1 MTKRIYLVVMAFA
14 VMAIMGFQAF
24 MPAVSQTHA
33 NGYLPSAASTPVM
46 LNTESWVYYS
56 GLDGRTNSNGQW
68 LVSGTSGSLMS
79 WELQTSG
86 ISLNDPAN
94 GFNGQP
100 TSSSQGSLSAYESD
114 VQYEESNYASYISG
128 ASSLYSVPTDL
139 IYAIMLVESS
149 GGQGGGNVMQE
160 GDYTGSFT
168 ASNGVTYSGASAS
181 IYQAAAN
188 YLSPEVSKY
197 GQDPMLI
204 GASYNAGQVYPS
216 STYSGGVG
224 NDVWDMM
231 MYASSNS
238 NGYTYGSYDW
248 KLAVGLNAVIAEI
261 GGVQAPATTTYS
273 VTFTETGLPYNTTW
287 TVTFDG
293 QTGSPYTYQSSSS
306 SWTFTGIAD
315 GTYSF
320 SIPTVNGYVASP
332 ASGSVTVNGAN
343 VNINVKFTPPPQF
356 NPGDSVTVASSSM
369 NVREGPGTGYAI
381 LTTESSG
388 ATGIVGYGGKIS
400 NNGYQWITVT
410 FGSTVG
416 WVADEYLSD
425 NGASGYYSSTENFWP
440 SAEVQVTA
448 SALYVHSGPGL
459 SYSNI
464 NLVDSGQTGYVE
476 YGGLV
481 DSGGY
486 VWIAVAFTNNVV
498 GRVAINYLSPGPTTW
513 YTSSPAQGYYYYV
526 QSGDTLWG
534 IANTAYGNG
543 NLYYFIEDANGLGS
557 TSIYVGEY
565 LYVPYLGE

>member
-1 MTKRIYLVVMAFA
+1 MTRRTLLAVMAFA
-14 VMAIMGFQAF
+14 ILALLGFQAF
-24 MPAVSQTHA
+24 VPVVPHTLAA
-33 NGYLPSAASTPVM
+33 GYATSAATTPVM

-56 GLDGRTNSNGQW
+56 GLSGISNTNGQW
-68 LVSGTSGSLMS
+68 LVSGTSGNLMS
-79 WELQTSG
+79 WELKTSG

-94 GFNGQP
+94 GFKGQP

-114 VQYEESNYASYISG
+114 VQYEQSNYASYISG
-128 ASSLYSVPTDL
+128 ASSLYAVPTDL

-168 ASNGVTYSGASAS
+168 ASNGVTYSGAAAS

-204 GASYNAGQVYPS
+204 GAAYNAGQVYPS

-224 NDVWDMM
+224 NDIWDMM
-231 MYASSNS
+231 MYASSSS

-248 KLAVGLNAVIAEI
+248 KLGVGLNAVIAEI
-261 GGVQAPATTTYS
+261 GGVQAPAPLTYS
-273 VTFTETGLPYNTTW
+273 VTFTETGLPYNTAW
-287 TVTFDG
+287 TVAFDG

-320 SIPTVNGYVASP
+320 SIPAVSGYTASP
-332 ASGSVTVNGAN
+332 SSGSVTVNGAN
-343 VNINVKFTPPPQF
+343 LNVNVVFTPPQF
-356 NPGDSVTVASSSM
+356 SPGDSVTVTANSL
-369 NVREGPGTGYAI
+369 NVRGGPGTGYAI
-381 LTTESSG
+381 IATENNG
-388 ATGIVGYGGKIS
+388 AVGVIGYGGKIS
-400 NNGYQWITVT
+400 NNGYQWLTVT
-410 FGSTVG
+410 FGTTVG
-416 WVADEYLSD
+416 WVAEEYLSD
-425 NGASGYYSSTENFWP
+425 NGATGYYSSTGNFWP
-440 SAEVQVTA
+440 SAEVYVTA

-459 SYSNI
+459 SYPNI
-464 NLVDSGQTGYVE
+464 NMVYGGQTGYVE

-486 VWIAVAFTNNVV
+486 VWIAVVFTSSVV
-498 GRVAINYLSPGPTTW
+498 GWVAMNYLSPASTTW
-513 YTSSPAQGYYYYV
+513 YTTSPAQGYYYYV

-534 IANTAYGNG
+534 MASTAYGNG
-543 NLYYFIEDANGLGS
+543 NLYYLIENANGLGS

-565 LYVPYLGE
+565 LYVPYSGE